1 MRVKSLLAVAMLC
14 AIGTAACGSS
24 SKSST
29 GSVTS
34 APGAS
39 GTTSPSGATTST
51 PDGGSTTTIKLS
63 GSTSSDFCDLARA
76 DDKAF
81 SDDSPAGQSIADL
94 KKQYQ
99 ALGPALQKAAD
110 KAPSAIK
117 GDFEVFLNA
126 FKPYLQALAD
136 ANYDVTKIDASQLT
150 GLESPAVTAASDHI
164 EQYFT
169 QVCHITPPA
178 S

>member
-1 MRVKSLLAVAMLC
+1 MRVKSLLVVAMLV

-24 SKSST
+24 SNSST

-34 APGAS
+34 APGSSS
-39 GTTSPSGATTST
+39 GSTSSS
-51 PDGGSTTTIKLS
+51 DSGGSTTTIKLN
-63 GSTSSDFCDLARA
+63 GSSSSDFCDLARA

-81 SDDSPAGQSIADL
+81 SNVDPTGLSASDL
-94 KKQYQ
+94 KKQFEN
-99 ALGPALQKAAD
+99 LGPALQQAAD
-110 KAPSAIK
+110 KAPSEIK
-117 GDFEVFLNA
+117 GDFTTFINA

-136 ANYDVTKIDASQLT
+136 ANYDFTKIQPSSVS
-150 GLESPAVTAASDHI
+150 GLESPAVQAASDHI

-169 QVCHITPPA
+169 QVCHITSPT

>member
-1 MRVKSLLAVAMLC
+1 MRVKSLFAVAILL

-24 SKSST
+24 SKTST

-34 APGAS
+34 APGSSTESTGSPGAA
-39 GTTSPSGATTST
+39 GT
-51 PDGGSTTTIKLS
+51 TTTIKLS
-63 GSTSSDFCDLARA
+63 GSSSSNFCDLARA

-81 SDDSPAGQSIADL
+81 SSSSPAGVSPSDL
-94 KKQYQ
+94 KKQYEN
-99 ALGPALQKAAD
+99 LGPALQQAAD

-117 GDFEVFLNA
+117 GDFQVFLNA

-136 ANYDVTKIDASQLT
+136 ANYDVTKLNVSSLQ
-150 GLESPAVTAASDHI
+150 GLDSPAVDAASNHI

-169 QVCHITPPA
+169 QVCHITTPT